1 MRIKPLMKTNE
12 QDPQPLKPRLNA
24 GSALLV
30 VVLYLVAS
38 IVVSVLAAIFF
49 GGIRDS
55 STDRV
60 IDGVIDS
67 SIVANLI
74 IMVGVL
80 WVSIWLFKASRKDI
94 FFERKPFALSK
105 LYYGFPLV

>member
-1 MRIKPLMKTNE
+1 MMNE
-12 QDPQPLKPRLNA
+12 QASPPTKPRLNA

-38 IVVSVLAAIFF
+38 IVVSLFALILF
-49 GGIRDS
+49 GGIRAS
-55 STDRV
+55 ATDRV

-74 IMVGVL
+74 VMVGL
-80 WVSIWLFKASRKDI
+80 LAVSL
-94 FFERKPFALSK
+94 
-105 LYYGFPLV
+105 